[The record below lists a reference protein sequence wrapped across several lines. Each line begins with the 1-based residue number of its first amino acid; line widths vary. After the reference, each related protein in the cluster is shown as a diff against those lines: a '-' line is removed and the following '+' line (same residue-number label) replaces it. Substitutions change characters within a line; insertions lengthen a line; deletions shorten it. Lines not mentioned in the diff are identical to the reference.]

1 MLEDIWMAISV
12 GRRVIKTI
20 AALKSDVD
28 SFRSRRAKTQEH
40 HAQME
45 ALDKRASDLERL
57 AREQDDRLRQIENS
71 LKDTLIATEAVAERV
86 GTIYWIAVAGCALSV
101 AGADPLGAL
110 VCAATLGRKTNR
122 DPGGTGYEQPQVPAR
137 FGLRRA
143 PPLRG
148 APRT

>member
-20 AALKSDVD
+20 AALKGDVD
-28 SFRSRRAKTQEH
+28 SFRSRSAKTQEH

-45 ALDKRASDLERL
+45 AFDRRASDLERL

-101 AGADPLGAL
+101 
-110 VCAATLGRKTNR
+110 
-122 DPGGTGYEQPQVPAR
+122 PAII
-137 FGLRRA
+137 LS
-143 PPLRG
+143 
-148 APRT
+148 